1 MTSNTPS
8 SSSNAPT
15 SSLHALSKPSV
26 APKPSLTYQNSPSSF
41 QNSPV
46 LPQLPENSPEFDGD
60 NKAALDPKIINAI
73 GALMDERLK
82 KFAGLVG
89 TMENLKPNNTNNT
102 NKPTKPAAS
111 QSLLT
116 SLKSHYGGP
125 PAASLS
131 ASYASSS
138 VPDVEDGGGDGGD
151 DDDKEIDTSSQKY
164 ATVVLA
170 NASTAGSVLNW
181 VKAQTW
187 NHSRSMHECIA
198 IAAAIDA
205 FLAEGLNDES
215 VGMEILCR
223 RLSGVHAAD
232 KFNNWDLCKVVEYP
246 YASESLLNQQLLS
259 RAVKDAS
266 ARVRLLNR
274 ASKSTSSARR
284 GGVRSNFSSGG
295 RNNNN
300 NNNNKPSSFKSKFG
314 AGSASASAAR
324 N

>member
-1 MTSNTPS
+1 VST
-8 SSSNAPT
+8 
-15 SSLHALSKPSV
+15 
-26 APKPSLTYQNSPSSF
+26 
-41 QNSPV
+41 
-46 LPQLPENSPEFDGD
+46 
-60 NKAALDPKIINAI
+60 
-73 GALMDERLK
+73 
-82 KFAGLVG
+82 
-89 TMENLKPNNTNNT
+89 
-102 NKPTKPAAS
+102 
-111 QSLLT
+111 
-116 SLKSHYGGP
+116 
-125 PAASLS
+125 
-131 ASYASSS
+131 SYASSS
-138 VPDVEDGGGDGGD
+138 NLDNGGGDGD
-151 DDDKEIDTSSQKY
+151 DDEHTEKETDTSSQKY

-170 NASTAGSVLNW
+170 NATTAGSVLNW

-205 FLAEGLNDES
+205 FLAEGLSDES

-284 GGVRSNFSSGG
+284 GGVRYNFSSGG
-295 RNNNN
+295 GVRNNN

-314 AGSASASAAR
+314 VGSRSASAAR